1 MKDWRE
7 ELQRKEAPAA
17 AKPKDPSVC
26 GCMAAMKGKWIDGV
40 YTCVRC
46 QKPVYDTYGKR

>member
-7 ELQRKEAPAA
+7 DLQRAEKPAA
-17 AKPKDPSVC
+17 AKLKDESLC
-26 GCMAAMKGKWIDGV
+26 HCMAAMKGRWVDGV